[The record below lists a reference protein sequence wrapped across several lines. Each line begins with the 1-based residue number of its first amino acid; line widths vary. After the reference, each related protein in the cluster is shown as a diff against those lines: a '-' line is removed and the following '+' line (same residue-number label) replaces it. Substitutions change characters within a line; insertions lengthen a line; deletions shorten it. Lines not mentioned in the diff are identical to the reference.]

1 MNTENQ
7 KRISNLWRPSP
18 QKPLSL
24 ASEMLIAAASIVLMT
39 LNSILK

>member
-18 QKPLSL
+18 RQPVSL
-24 ASEMLIAAASIVLMT
+24 ASEMLIAAASVILMT